1 MAMKTILLA
10 GGLGTRLSEETA
22 VKPKPMVEIGG
33 TPLVVH
39 IMSRYTAYGYDDFV
53 IACGYRGDYI
63 KEYFSNYQIKH
74 SDWCI
79 NLGSGTRT
87 RLHTTVPN
95 WNVSVID
102 TGLHTMTGGRIRRL
116 QPLVGAETFMAT
128 YGDGVADVDVAA
140 LVAFHRAHGRLA
152 TLTAVRPPARFGC
165 VELDGDSVR
174 SFSEKPQVS
183 EGWINGGFFVFEPEG
198 FAYIADDTTGLEKE
212 TLERLAADGQL
223 AAYRHCQFWQP
234 VDTLRDW
241 QVLEKLWAS
250 GAAPWKVGSI
260 GDHGLRVLAEPPDAG
275 HGPDRV
281 PRRLA
286 G

>member
-1 MAMKTILLA
+1 MKTILLA

-39 IMSRYTAYGYDDFV
+39 IMSLYAAHGYADFV

-79 NLGSGTRT
+79 NLETGTRKP
-87 RLHTTVPN
+87 LHTAAPN

-116 QPLVGAETFMAT
+116 QSFIGAETFMAT
-128 YGDGVADVDVAA
+128 YGDGVADIDIAA
-140 LVAFHRAHGRLA
+140 LVAFHRTHGRLA

-165 VELDGDSVR
+165 VELDGDCVR

-183 EGWINGGFFVFEPEG
+183 EGWINGGFFVFEPEV
-198 FAYIADDTTGLEKE
+198 FAYIADDSTVLEREPLEK
-212 TLERLAADGQL
+212 LAADGQL
-223 AAYRHCQFWQP
+223 VAYRHYQFWQP
-234 VDTLRDW
+234 VDTLRDR

-250 GAAPWKVGSI
+250 GTAPWKVG
-260 GDHGLRVLAEPPDAG
+260 GFGHDGLRVLSEPPGFG
-275 HGPDRV
+275 HRPHRIQR
-281 PRRLA
+281 PLA